1 MPPLS
6 AFWFL
11 SLALAV
17 ASPFG
22 ADLARVEYL
31 LDAGRV
37 HEAES
42 LFSAGSGHAERGSLA
57 RHRREILAAR
67 LAAVQGNWKKTDAR
81 LRAWKNSGERGEGSG
96 EVLFWLG
103 WSALH
108 QGRKPEADSLF
119 LLASAYVDEGSSRA
133 RAARGSQEALEYRF
147 AALLES
153 GPVLLSYLRGLP
165 ESPLPD
171 SMRLSALERLPP
183 SSRLYPH
190 GQWQRA
196 LLLEVLGDTVR
207 SREILASLAT
217 DLSVLPGRKAAAR
230 LNYLREGA
238 ARDSARTGYEGLLLK
253 QQQGVSSEFA
263 RKRLQ
268 NLR

>member
-1 MPPLS
+1 MRPLY

-31 LDAGRV
+31 LDAGRL
-37 HEAES
+37 HEADS
-42 LFSAGSGHAERGSLA
+42 LFSAGDAERGSLA

-108 QGRKPEADSLF
+108 QGKKPEADSLF
-119 LLASAYVDEGSSRA
+119 LLASAYVDAGSRA
-133 RAARGSQEALEYRF
+133 PSARGAQEALEYRF

-153 GPVLLSYLRGLP
+153 GPVLLNYLRGLP

-171 SMRLSALERLPP
+171 SMRLTALERLPQG
-183 SSRLYPH
+183 SRLYPY

-196 LLLEVLGDTVR
+196 LLLEVLGDTAR

-230 LNYLREGA
+230 LNYRREGA
-238 ARDSARTGYEGLLLK
+238 ARDSARNGYEGLLLK

-263 RKRLQ
+263 RKRLE